1 MKIYRHWAL
10 EKARITI
17 GREEKEIRCWGGS
30 FTSMEEARANALER
44 ASWVQK
50 KVRGQRVETP
60 DYEAAIREEI
70 LEEIS
75 PEAVVTRNR
84 YGAKILNVERLMFL
98 DIDHAPFNLMKMFAK
113 RDVKTEAIA
122 RIEKLAATP
131 KYAHLGFRI
140 YETSKGIRVIVT
152 GRDFEARGS
161 EAQAL
166 MKDFGCDGLYIVLC
180 LKQNCFRARL
190 TPKPFRLKLVRMKFI
205 YPYEP
210 AQEATQKEWLKVYEQ
225 ASGGFA
231 TCRFI
236 KTVGQ
241 QGFESPVVKYHDTE
255 TGVYKTCPLA

>member
-30 FTSMEEARANALER
+30 FTSLEEARVNALER

-50 KVRGQRVETP
+50 KVRGERVETP
-60 DYEAAIREEI
+60 NYEAAIREEI
-70 LEEIS
+70 LEEIG
-75 PEAVVTRNR
+75 PDAVVTRNR
-84 YGAKILNVERLMFL
+84 YGAKVLNVAKLMFL
-98 DIDHAPFNLMKMFAK
+98 DIDHAPFNLMRMFAK
-113 RDVKTEAIA
+113 RDVKTEAMA

-140 YETSKGIRVIVT
+140 YETSKGIRAIVT
-152 GRDFEARGS
+152 GRDFEARS
-161 EAQAL
+161 VEAQAL
-166 MKDFGCDGLYIVLC
+166 MKEFGCDRLYIVLC
-180 LKQNCFRARL
+180 RKQNCFRARL
-190 TPKPFRLKLVRMKFI
+190 TPKPFRLKLAGMKFI

-210 AQEATQKEWLKVYEQ
+210 AQQAAQKEWLKGYEQ
-225 ASGGFA
+225 ASGGFG

-241 QGFESPVVKYHDTE
+241 QSWEGPVVKYHDTE
-255 TGVYKTCPLA
+255 TGAYKTYPLA